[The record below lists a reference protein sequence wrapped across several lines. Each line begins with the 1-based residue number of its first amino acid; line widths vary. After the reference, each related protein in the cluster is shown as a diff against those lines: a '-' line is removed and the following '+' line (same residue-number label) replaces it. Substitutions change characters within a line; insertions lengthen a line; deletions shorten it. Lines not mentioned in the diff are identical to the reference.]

1 MLMIIFRLLLLI
13 INSCLH
19 CLCRV
24 ELEQSCRRNS
34 IKKIHVTLTVK
45 SLRKVWYD
53 ILSTSKNSCFDH
65 ATLIRK
71 RNGYQAKVQLNECI
85 EGNIRHLWK
94 LMIIKDG
101 LAVYNDAN
109 FRKKAIPFLLF
120 DLDQIDAEQS
130 NQCMSAKL
138 LLAEIA
144 MLLP

>member
-1 MLMIIFRLLLLI
+1 MHIRILTSILNHKFMSSLFVQ
-13 INSCLH
+13 
-19 CLCRV
+19 CRIGTK
-24 ELEQSCRRNS
+24 LPQ
-34 IKKIHVTLTVK
+34 KQQKIHVTLTVK

-138 LLAEIA
+138 LLAEIG
-144 MLLP
+144 MPLP

>member
-1 MLMIIFRLLLLI
+1 MYLLF
-13 INSCLH
+13 
-19 CLCRV
+19 V
-24 ELEQSCRRNS
+24 EQNWNKVVIETEEDTCNLNCQ
-34 IKKIHVTLTVK
+34 IT
-45 SLRKVWYD
+45 RKGFWYD

-94 LMIIKDG
+94 LMMIRDG
-101 LAVYNDAN
+101 LAFYDDAN
-109 FRKKAIPFLLF
+109 FHKKAIPFLLF

-138 LLAEIA
+138 LLAEIGMPTLKA
-144 MLLP
+144 QTTKDWSICNS